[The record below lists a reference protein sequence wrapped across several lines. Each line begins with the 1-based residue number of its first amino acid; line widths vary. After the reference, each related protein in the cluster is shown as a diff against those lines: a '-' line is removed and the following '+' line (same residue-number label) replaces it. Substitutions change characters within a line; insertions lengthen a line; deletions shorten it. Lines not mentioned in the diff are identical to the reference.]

1 MTTIG
6 MRTMVGMMM
15 KMRRRNL
22 PGSCCHKRDMIFSAI
37 ESPQWREAQAEKDD
51 ERSTEY
57 RFCAVDPRMR
67 RR

>member
-1 MTTIG
+1 
-6 MRTMVGMMM
+6 
-15 KMRRRNL
+15 
-22 PGSCCHKRDMIFSAI
+22 MIFSAI